1 MATFSVKTSQFVVRV
16 FKAAICLDSQIFSQ
30 IDLWTPGE
38 TNAKWILHWI
48 NISERFV
55 TYIYG
60 YHSAIDSLKID
71 FMLLVIAF
79 PFSLS
84 GRILGSGDCQI
95 ISIFVS

>member
-1 MATFSVKTSQFVVRV
+1 MFS
-16 FKAAICLDSQIFSQ
+16 KAAISLDSQIFSQ